1 MSVTADQVQKVIRAS
16 VWARRITTFMLA
28 LIVAGLLWAV
38 YFLLTAP
45 MLGGKITIGHHVFP
59 AAVLQ
64 PWHMK
69 VWMMAVF
76 LVVAALALTFVF
88 LLRSIF
94 SNLARGEIFC
104 HPNVGHI
111 RGLGLLLIAGGILQW
126 TIPIATGAYLASMG
140 HDDIAFASSVYTFD
154 GLGPF
159 AQGALMILL
168 SWIMAVGLGVREDA
182 EELRRDAELVI

>member
-1 MSVTADQVQKVIRAS
+1 MSVTADEVQKVIRAS
-16 VWARRITTFMLA
+16 VWARRIATSMLA
-28 LIVAGLLWAV
+28 LIVAGLAWSI

-45 MLGGKITIGHHVFP
+45 MHGGKVTIGHHVFP
-59 AAVLQ
+59 AAALQ
-64 PWHMK
+64 PWDVK
-69 VWMMAVF
+69 VWMIAVF
-76 LVVAALALTFVF
+76 LLVAALALTFVF

-104 HPNVGHI
+104 HPNVRHI

-126 TIPIATGAYLASMG
+126 IVPIATAAYLVSMG
-140 HDDIAFASSVYTFD
+140 HGDIANASSVYTFE
-154 GLGPF
+154 GIGPF

-182 EELRRDAELVI
+182 EKLRHDAELVI

>member
-1 MSVTADQVQKVIRAS
+1 
-16 VWARRITTFMLA
+16 MLA
-28 LIVAGLLWAV
+28 LIAAGLLWSI
-38 YFLLTAP
+38 YFVLTAP
-45 MLGGKITIGHHVFP
+45 LLGGKITIGHNVFP
-59 AAVLQ
+59 AAALQ
-64 PWHMK
+64 PWHVK
-69 VWMMAVF
+69 VWVLAVF
-76 LVVAALALTFVF
+76 VIVAALALTFVS

-104 HPNVGHI
+104 HPNVRHI

-126 TIPIATGAYLASMG
+126 VVPVATAAYLVSMG
-140 HDDIAFASSVYTFD
+140 HDDIAFAGSVYTFD